1 MNETAP
7 STTSPSD
14 LARPDATNRFDRRTM
29 LRAGGITLSLG
40 AILAACGDGRGG
52 LEEPGRVGTA
62 TPGSSLPDAP
72 VNDLTY
78 LRTAQSLEHTAIDVY
93 ETALGLNLLSSAQV
107 AVVNRFIDD
116 HRSHSAAL
124 GRLISGL
131 GGQTYTCANP
141 WIMERDI
148 TAVLERIQSS
158 DDPTRDVLATAH
170 ALESLAGATYQHFT
184 ALLSDRQLR
193 KAAMTIGADEHRHSA
208 TLAMAITGS
217 PAGYISPALFGE
229 EVEPTDAGFPIP
241 YAIPTTFGSVSST
254 ELVVGA
260 RDADGARL
268 AIGLQTPAEN
278 SYVYEFM
285 SCS

>member
-7 STTSPSD
+7 TSNSSFEAGKPE
-14 LARPDATNRFDRRTM
+14 APARFDRRTM

-62 TPGSSLPDAP
+62 TPGSALPDAP

-93 ETALGLNLLSSAQV
+93 ETALSLNVLSSAQA
-107 AVVNRFIDD
+107 AVVRRFIAD
-116 HRSHSAAL
+116 HRNHSAAL

-131 GGQTYTCANP
+131 GGEPYTCANP
-141 WIMERDI
+141 WMMERDI
-148 TAVLERIQSS
+148 SAVLERIQSS
-158 DDPTRDVLATAH
+158 DDPVRDVLATAH
-170 ALESLAGATYQHFT
+170 ALESLAGASYQYFT
-184 ALLSDRQLR
+184 ALLSDPQLR
-193 KAAMTIGADEHRHSA
+193 KAAMTIGADEQRHSA
-208 TLAMAITGS
+208 TLAMAITGT
-217 PAGYISPALFGE
+217 PTGYLSPALFGE
-229 EVEPTDAGFPIP
+229 ELETTEAGFPIP
-241 YAIPTTFGSVSST
+241 YAIPTTFGSVAAK

-268 AIGLQTPAEN
+268 ALDLQTPAEN
-278 SYVYEFM
+278 SFVYEFM
-285 SCS
+285 NCS